1 MNFINRCF
9 ASVIW
14 LCLFC
19 MITLGLAAQG
29 KPVVS
34 DSSRQPEGR
43 KILTPSFKRSLVLP
57 AAMIG
62 YGIIALND
70 GTFSDW
76 NEDLQ
81 RKIHAP
87 MGATTHIDDYLQ
99 YLPALASHV
108 LSLAGVKPR
117 HRLFDRLVIDGITA
131 SIATTSVFLVKR
143 ISHETRPDLSD
154 SYSFPSGHAAT
165 AFASAELL
173 RMEYKDASPWIG
185 ISGYAVAFATG
196 YLRMYN
202 NKHWLGDVVAGAGI
216 GILSA
221 RIATQFY
228 PLVNRL
234 VFKRKNNPTACL
246 IPTLQ
251 QGGFGLQLVKTFP

>member
-1 MNFINRCF
+1 MNLVSRWPMQGILTCLICVCSLS
-9 ASVIW
+9 AGAQAKVSVN
-14 LCLFC
+14 
-19 MITLGLAAQG
+19 
-29 KPVVS
+29 
-34 DSSRQPEGR
+34 DSSYHQGNRS
-43 KILTPSFKRSLVLP
+43 ILTPAFKQSLIMP

-62 YGIIALND
+62 YGIISLND

-81 RKIHAP
+81 KKVQASP
-87 MGATTHIDDYLQ
+87 GSFTHIDDYLQ

-131 SIATTSVFLVKR
+131 SIATTSVFIVKR

-202 NKHWLGDVVAGAGI
+202 NKHWFGDVVAGAGI

-234 VFKRKNNPTACL
+234 IFKRKSNPTACL
-246 IPTLQ
+246 IPTIQ
-251 QGGFGLQLVKTFP
+251 QGGFGLHLVKVLP

>member
-1 MNFINRCF
+1 ML
-9 ASVIW
+9 AV
-14 LCLFC
+14 LFC
-19 MITLGLAAQG
+19 TVSAMAAAQG
-29 KPVVS
+29 KVTVN
-34 DSSRQPEGR
+34 DSSSYHEKER
-43 KILTPSFKRSLVLP
+43 KILTPAFKQSLILP
-57 AAMIG
+57 ATMIG
-62 YGIIALND
+62 YGIISLND
-70 GTFSDW
+70 GTLSDW
-76 NEDLQ
+76 NEDIR
-81 RKIHAP
+81 RKVQAAP
-87 MGATTHIDDYLQ
+87 GAYTHIDNYLQ
-99 YLPALASHV
+99 YVPALASHV
-108 LSLAGVKPR
+108 LSLVGVKPR

-131 SIATTSVFLVKR
+131 SIATTSVFILKR

-154 SYSFPSGHAAT
+154 SYSFPSGHTAT

-185 ISGYAVAFATG
+185 IGGYAVAFATG

-234 VFKRKNNPTACL
+234 VFKRKTQATACL

-251 QGGFGLQLVKTFP
+251 QGGFGLQLVKALP